1 MPVTQI
7 YFVLYVKYGWNRS
20 KEWWLIDYHHFHLQK
35 RSIRRM
41 RCQRHSKYI
50 GVFIIQHWLHHVSSQ
65 SSIGVCCTT
74 VSDRIRKL
82 YSGNTRESIV
92 CVRHDPDSNWAE
104 ELYKWL
110 LISVYMHLQ
119 GRTRTKNILNFQL
132 QLRFR
137 WTPPICCRT
146 PSILPSCCWIYW
158 LLVIRCEFSICCSQ
172 LFSET
177 CSACS
182 HTSTTYSTARICK
195 CEAIVLAYII
205 EGW

>member
-1 MPVTQI
+1 M
-7 YFVLYVKYGWNRS
+7 LYVKYGWNRS

-119 GRTRTKNILNFQL
+119 DRTRPKT
-132 QLRFR
+132 
-137 WTPPICCRT
+137 
-146 PSILPSCCWIYW
+146 
-158 LLVIRCEFSICCSQ
+158 FSIFNYSYDSGERHQSVVARLQFCHH
-172 LFSET
+172 
-177 CSACS
+177 AVG
-182 HTSTTYSTARICK
+182 STDCWLSDANFPYAAANCFRK
-195 CEAIVLAYII
+195 HVRLVLIHLLLIRRQEYVSVKQ
-205 EGW
+205 